1 MIGSGLLLQKEP
13 TKPLKAFIDEV
24 CSPGGTTI
32 EAITS
37 MRHDQLDKII
47 EKANEKCLNRAKE
60 LGK

>member
-37 MRHDQLDKII
+37 MRHD
-47 EKANEKCLNRAKE
+47 
-60 LGK
+60 